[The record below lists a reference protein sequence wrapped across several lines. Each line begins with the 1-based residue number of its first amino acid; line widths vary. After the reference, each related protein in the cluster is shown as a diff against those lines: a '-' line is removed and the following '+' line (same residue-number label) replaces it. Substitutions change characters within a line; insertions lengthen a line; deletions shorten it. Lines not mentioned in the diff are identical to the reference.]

1 MRTSPDE
8 TAKPVGQGPESA
20 MFNKEPIMILRTLIA
35 AVLTTLSLAAAAAVD
50 VNKASEAELQ
60 ALPGIGPALS
70 TRIVAE
76 RQKAPFKSWGDMI
89 ERVRGVGPGS
99 ALKLSGAG
107 LTVSNAAYVPTNAE
121 AAKAPAQPARPAP
134 AARTATGK

>member
-1 MRTSPDE
+1 
-8 TAKPVGQGPESA
+8 
-20 MFNKEPIMILRTLIA
+20 MILRTLIA
-35 AVLTTLSLAAAAAVD
+35 ALLTTLSLAAAAAID

-76 RQKAPFKSWGDMI
+76 RQKSPFKSWGDMI
-89 ERVRGVGPGS
+89 ERVRGVGPSS

-107 LTVSNAAYVPTNAE
+107 LTVGSATYSPAAAAPATPSQT
-121 AAKAPAQPARPAP
+121 AAKAATARS
-134 AARTATGK
+134 AATK

>member
-1 MRTSPDE
+1 
-8 TAKPVGQGPESA
+8 
-20 MFNKEPIMILRTLIA
+20 MILRTLIA

-76 RQKAPFKSWGDMI
+76 RQKAPFKSWADMI

-99 ALKLSGAG
+99 ALKLSSAG
-107 LTVSNAAYVPTNAE
+107 LTVSNAAY
-121 AAKAPAQPARPAP
+121 AP
-134 AARTATGK
+134 AAQAPAKPDATTGRPAMAPRPATSK

>member
-1 MRTSPDE
+1 MRTSPDT
-8 TAKPVGQGPESA
+8 TADKAGPGPESPT
-20 MFNKEPIMILRTLIA
+20 FIEEPIMILRTLIA

-76 RQKAPFKSWGDMI
+76 RQKSPFKSWGDMI

-107 LTVSNAAYVPTNAE
+107 LTVSNAAYAPTAQE
-121 AAKAPAQPARPAP
+121 PAKPAP
-134 AARTATGK
+134 AARPGTGK